1 MILEESFGQNRG
13 DEKDVSPSIGASCT
27 EVVSNYCGYDGLGV
41 EVATDLGQCVPN
53 RLLLGVKV
61 QCKNFASV
69 DDQRD
74 DTCGDQDSD
83 EQ

>member
-1 MILEESFGQNRG
+1 M
-13 DEKDVSPSIGASCT
+13 
-27 EVVSNYCGYDGLGV
+27 GV
-41 EVATDLGQCVPN
+41 EVVTDLGQCVPN